1 MDGSRPYRWLNQ
13 REHREE
19 TKERCGP
26 WKKAARS
33 DGEVA
38 CSHPACHLKSLRSHT
53 SAGEPCLSFPHAGE
67 AACCSLSVWT
77 EHKSCPNSAA
87 GSTLQNSFT
96 RPHLPVLGPHPGT
109 HGMSCVWTLGP
120 FSPRAEPVPQG
131 EAGRSTGNQNT
142 QAERHPSPSVNW
154 LSAGPLLVEN
164 ARPKSHAIHPTM
176 PSNLPL
182 CGFA

>member
-19 TKERCGP
+19 TKERCRP

-53 SAGEPCLSFPHAGE
+53 SAGEPCLTFPHAGE
-67 AACCSLSVWT
+67 AACCSLSAWT
-77 EHKSCPNSAA
+77 EHKPCPNSAA

-96 RPHLPVLGPHPGT
+96 RPHLPGAGAP
-109 HGMSCVWTLGP
+109 
-120 FSPRAEPVPQG
+120 PRHSWHEL
-131 EAGRSTGNQNT
+131 RLDT
-142 QAERHPSPSVNW
+142 
-154 LSAGPLLVEN
+154 GPLLSQSRACAPGRGRKEHWK
-164 ARPKSHAIHPTM
+164 PEHP
-176 PSNLPL
+176 
-182 CGFA
+182 G